1 MQHEGEKSGVL
12 CGILGFNVE
21 YFYLFIFFSRE
32 ES

>member
-21 YFYLFIFFSRE
+21 YFYFLIFSRE